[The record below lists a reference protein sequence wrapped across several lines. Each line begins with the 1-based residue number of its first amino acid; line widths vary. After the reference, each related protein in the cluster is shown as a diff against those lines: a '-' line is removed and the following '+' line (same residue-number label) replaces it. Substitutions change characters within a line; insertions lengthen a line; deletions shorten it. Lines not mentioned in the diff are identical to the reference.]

1 MRFLKFLAYILFY
14 IVIIA
19 ITSYV
24 TICMTNTTIYEK
36 IISNLSNNIGD
47 FLWGT
52 IGIVLTFIST
62 VFLFLTFKFQQSQ
75 YKETKDDAFRARFE
89 GTFFNMLSMY
99 YNVRGEADKQI
110 LQSSKLKSKNLK
122 EFYQGY
128 QAFYNKELAE
138 SKDFAD
144 AMKIFEEDK
153 ILETQYKTAVY
164 DLGNLYDKY
173 FQIQGCC
180 VGFYFRYVYNL
191 VAFVLTHWKD
201 NFNDIHTYLNFIQ
214 AQMTDDELALVFY
227 DCISNKGQNKER
239 NYTFKKNLD
248 KYHFLEN
255 ISEYTLLNR
264 CHYKIFHKTIFKFL
278 NDDERRGLNCD
289 ISKV

>member
-1 MRFLKFLAYILFY
+1 MRFLKCFAYILAE
-14 IVIIA
+14 IA
-19 ITSYV
+19 IVAATSYI
-24 TICMTNTTIYEK
+24 TICMTNTALYKEIAH
-36 IISNLSNNIGD
+36 NLSTNIGD
-47 FLWGT
+47 FLGGT

-62 VFLFLTFKFQQSQ
+62 IFLFLTFKFQQSQ

-110 LQSSKLKSKNLK
+110 LQSSKIGSKNLK

-128 QAFYNKELAE
+128 QTFYKKEMLE
-138 SKDFAD
+138 SRDFAD
-144 AMKIFEEDK
+144 AMKLLEKDD

-173 FQIQGCC
+173 IQKQGCC
-180 VGFYFRYVYNL
+180 AGFYFRYVHNL
-191 VAFVLTHWKD
+191 IAFVLTHWKD
-201 NFNDIHTYLNFIQ
+201 QYNDIHTYLNFIQ

-227 DCISNKGQNKER
+227 DCISNKGQDKKRE
-239 NYTFKKNLD
+239 YTFKENLD

-264 CHYKIFHKTIFKFL
+264 CHYKIFRKTVFRFL
-278 NDDERRGLNCD
+278 NDDERRGLHNT
-289 ISKV
+289 